1 MIFFFEIPEIQDK
14 TQLETLNNLEKKIP
28 MLTIGMTPA
37 RVTRVSYQD
46 IKPRII
52 REIIIVT
59 TERMNIETFVLRPS

>member
-1 MIFFFEIPEIQDK
+1 
-14 TQLETLNNLEKKIP
+14 

-52 REIIIVT
+52 REIIIVI